1 MQQLSTQ
8 ASESAQRA
16 CELHEQLA
24 LQTTMLADA
33 KADTQRW
40 LQDSVRRTREA
51 QHQREAA
58 AAAQQALAVAVQQ
71 NYYAQA
77 KIDVMSATQRQL
89 YDSQALRAARR
100 RRGARNTREDTI
112 SDVRDRAAFAVLCT
126 MLVFDSSDAMLS
138 IAAAET
144 QCEQEAATARA
155 TQEAQDAAVA
165 AALGAAASRD
175 DTISDVRDRAA
186 FAVLSTLL
194 PFSQRDA
201 VVAIAAAEQ
210 QCKQE
215 AAAAKAAQEAQDKA
229 VAAALTTAYAAQD
242 AAVATAVAW
251 AQLRSLITKPHR
263 QQQ

>member
-1 MQQLSTQ
+1 
-8 ASESAQRA
+8 
-16 CELHEQLA
+16 
-24 LQTTMLADA
+24 
-33 KADTQRW
+33 
-40 LQDSVRRTREA
+40 VRRTREV

-71 NYYAQA
+71 TYYAQA
-77 KIDVMSATQRQL
+77 KVDVMSATQRQL

-165 AALGAAASRD
+165 AALVVAQAEHYTAQAAAVS
-175 DTISDVRDRAA
+175 AA
-186 FAVLSTLL
+186 VEMGKQTAAVNQITAL
-194 PFSQRDA
+194 
-201 VVAIAAAEQ
+201 
-210 QCKQE
+210 
-215 AAAAKAAQEAQDKA
+215 AAAAQQAAVEQEQA
-229 VAAALTTAYAAQD
+229 VAAARKTAAFDHDDEEQGTCRVCMIECSNVVYVPCCHICVCTHCDALKTADRKECMMCKAAIDYKQK
-242 AAVATAVAW
+242 VFI
-251 AQLRSLITKPHR
+251 S
-263 QQQ
+263 